1 MYSGAGSFARVLRG
15 GSWNNNASNCVSTN
29 RNRNAPVTRNNNYGF
44 RVCFRLHGRRLPAWT
59 DTRNDWDFIIPAGV
73 VLGRPDP
80 DPVLRTG
87 GDTHRGRKAWAG
99 AVW

>member
-1 MYSGAGSFARVLRG
+1 MVEQGRIARVLRG
-15 GSWNNNASNCVSTN
+15 GSWYNNPNNCRSAF
-29 RNRNAPVTRNNNYGF
+29 RNRNERDNRNNNIGC
-44 RVCFRLHGRRLPAWT
+44 RVCFRLHGHWSLAWT
-59 DTRNDWDFIIPAGV
+59 ITQNERDFIIPAGV

-87 GDTHRGRKAWAG
+87 GDTHRGRKTWAG